1 MPDEPA
7 PITQMVGSEVI
18 RPRYLKVTPASRFSW
33 DESQLRLGRGWVRAA
48 AAHKCDLEL
57 DSEVKSAEM
66 RPESASY
73 PARRRLSIALPR
85 THRRMRPDAR
95 SRSCGGQGGRR
106 CRVAARRRHGRD
118 R

>member
-48 AAHKCDLEL
+48 AAHKCDLEPH
-57 DSEVKSAEM
+57 SAVKSAEM
-66 RPESASY
+66 RPWDAFLRPRRPMGARERKNAPRPRLLPGPPLTFNRAATDAS
-73 PARRRLSIALPR
+73 
-85 THRRMRPDAR
+85 
-95 SRSCGGQGGRR
+95 
-106 CRVAARRRHGRD
+106 
-118 R
+118 